1 MVDFP
6 FEPSILKWAREKAF
20 GPHLATLTEN
30 IPDSVKD
37 VSSTLVAEWENG
49 ISHPTFSQIRRLA
62 KLYRRPLA
70 VFFLSIPPDER
81 NNPPDARTIGSRD
94 NKDLSP
100 EALLV
105 IRKARRIQNLA
116 ASLAYD
122 LNEPLSF
129 KYKAYT
135 LKDNPAALAEHIRD
149 DLGVTTEHQRK
160 ARTFEDF
167 FEDLRSRIENTGVL
181 TLKSGLHDSFPIADC
196 RAFSFADQLPFLILI
211 NNKDYEGAKNFS
223 LAHEFGHILL
233 RRAAICN
240 NFKAFAPSR
249 TVSAVEVFCN
259 EFAGHLLVPH
269 DELVNHRLVRGR
281 KTIEEDSLGDIA
293 KTLAREFKVSRVVI
307 ARRLLAA
314 ERITLALYR
323 KVTTQWSDNLPRP
336 KGGRFSLATPLKMN
350 GRAFSALVLE
360 AYRKNRLSYAG
371 AADYLGLKSKYMP
384 RMEKLIKLNG
394 AD

>member
-1 MVDFP
+1 MMDFS
-6 FEPSILKWAREKAF
+6 FEPRVLKWAREKAF
-20 GPHLATLTEN
+20 GPRLATLEES
-30 IPDSVKD
+30 IPDSLKEI
-37 VSSTLVAEWENG
+37 SATLVAEWERG
-49 ISHPTFSQIRRLA
+49 VSRPTFSQIKHLA

-70 VFFLSIPPDER
+70 VFFLPSPPDEKS
-81 NNPPDARTIGSRD
+81 NPPDARTIGSRD

-105 IRKARRIQNLA
+105 IRKARRIQDLA

-122 LNEPLSF
+122 LNEPPSF

-135 LKDNPAALAEHIRD
+135 LEDSPDVLARHIRV
-149 DLGVTTEHQRK
+149 DLDLTIEDQRK

-167 FEDLRSRIENTGVL
+167 FEYFRSRIESAGVL
-181 TLKSGLHDSFPIADC
+181 TLKSGLRDSFPIADC

-233 RRAAICN
+233 RKEAICN

-249 TVSAVEVFCN
+249 TVSEVEVFCN

-269 DELVNHRLVRGR
+269 DELVNHRLMRG
-281 KTIEEDSLGDIA
+281 KEKIGEELLGDVA
-293 KTLAREFKVSRVVI
+293 EVLAREFKVSRVVI
-307 ARRLLAA
+307 ARRLLAT
-314 ERITLALYR
+314 EKISLALYR
-323 KVTTQWSDNLPRP
+323 KATAQWSDDLPRS
-336 KGGRFSLATPLKMN
+336 KGGRFSLVTPLKMN
-350 GRAFSALVLE
+350 GHAFSAMVLE
-360 AYRKNRLSYAG
+360 AYRKNKLSYAG

-384 RMEKLIKLNG
+384 RMEKLIRLNG
-394 AD
+394 AG